1 MQPAP
6 APVDTDSAMELLKE
20 ATKLVDP
27 SELEVIGKELER
39 KVEIFRERCGSDE
52 VGRLAE
58 PDLNELLGLMFTV
71 RSKRRKIIASRPIEA
86 HREAI
91 ATLLH
96 GEGGAAERFG
106 AFTAAYNDIGAN
118 RARTMA
124 SELLHF
130 NEPGRTWLWTPWIW
144 DPETGKGAMRL
155 VSDLPFDGD
164 SDAAVYH
171 QVGQATALITRD
183 GQEMGYAR
191 LGRGLLGTDVF
202 LAVVSA
208 TSMFTLYKHRISQ
221 EFLRFL
227 PEFAELTRRLLGVKH
242 LPEVA

>member
-1 MQPAP
+1 MQP
-6 APVDTDSAMELLKE
+6 APVDTSSAMELLKE
-20 ATKLVDP
+20 ATKLVSASD
-27 SELEVIGKELER
+27 LESIGSELER
-39 KVEIFRERCGSDE
+39 KVEIFRERCAPDE
-52 VGRLAE
+52 IGRLSE
-58 PDLNELLGLMFTV
+58 PDMDELLGLMFTV
-71 RSKRRKIIASRPIEA
+71 RSKRRKIIASRPIA
-86 HREAI
+86 QHRQAI
-91 ATLLH
+91 GDLLH
-96 GEGGAAERFG
+96 GDGRAADRFG
-106 AFTAAYNDIGAN
+106 LFTALYTDIGAN
-118 RARTMA
+118 RARTLG

-155 VSDLPFDGD
+155 VSPLPFDGPD
-164 SDAAVYH
+164 DAAVYH
-171 QVGQATALITRD
+171 QLGQATALVTRD
-183 GQEMGYAR
+183 GQEQGYAR